1 MHSSADSSAFW
12 LSLVM
17 ESSLPS
23 HSHVNDTPLPATAAQ
38 HVKALETRFSK
49 TFTSFWLAQGSQK
62 AVFSFYDTYLWVA
75 ESPWGVFLGAL
86 VRILNKGCL

>member
-1 MHSSADSSAFW
+1 MHSAADSFAFW
-12 LSLVM
+12 LRLVM

-38 HVKALETRFSK
+38 YVKALETRFSK
-49 TFTSFWLAQGSQK
+49 IFTSFWLAQGSQK

-75 ESPWGVFLGAL
+75 ESPWGALLGL
-86 VRILNKGCL
+86 W